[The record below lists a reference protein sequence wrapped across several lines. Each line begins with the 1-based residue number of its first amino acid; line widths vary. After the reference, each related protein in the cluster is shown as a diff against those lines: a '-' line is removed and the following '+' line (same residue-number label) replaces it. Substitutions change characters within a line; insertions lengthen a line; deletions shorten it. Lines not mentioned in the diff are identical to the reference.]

1 MQKWLLSV
9 LLMGVSSLSLAGQ
22 DAAKI
27 ALIKRVYKEADTSL
41 NVLNKYG
48 NRALQNSLK
57 LHDELTRKGAL
68 CLGYNPIWQVENPVP
83 TQEIKVSAT
92 GKYGVLASFQQS
104 GQMVSVEYT
113 VECVGNTCKIVD
125 VDGIKGMIEQ
135 CAKSNKKLVK

>member
-9 LLMGVSSLSLAGQ
+9 LLMGVYSLSLAEQ

-83 TQEIKVSAT
+83 TQEIKASAT
-92 GKYGVLASFQQS
+92 GKYGVLASFQQF

>member
-1 MQKWLLSV
+1 MQKWLLGA
-9 LLMGVSSLSLAGQ
+9 LLMSVSSLSLAGQ

-41 NVLNKYG
+41 SVLNKYG

-57 LHDELTRKGAL
+57 LHNELTHKGAL
-68 CLGYNPIWQVENPVP
+68 CLGYNPIWQVENPIP
-83 TQEIKVSAT
+83 TQEVKVSAV
-92 GKYGVLASFQQS
+92 GNHGVQASFQQS
-104 GQMVSVEYT
+104 GQMISVEYT
-113 VECVGNTCKIVD
+113 VECIGNTCKIVD